1 MIRKYIDV
9 GLITLG
15 CTLMVASFFV
25 FSTSKRDG
33 QNFRNIVA
41 QIKFLTN
48 TVQTKMA
55 GSVAWFTGEEEEKIN
70 AYGLGLT
77 ASSSSAR
84 YLYLD
89 KIQII
94 SLDDSL
100 IEFLPEDEIKLTKG
114 SAMVLNPDGK
124 VKIADKNGTSS
135 VVKQG
140 MLYTSTEKGLVGTP
154 AKFQKSWIP
163 EGENYSVSFKDGT
176 LTEFFLL
183 APPAL
188 AIDRFGAACIGKLQ
202 PIGGD
207 SGDIAYEIRAGENPL
222 TLTNMEVMLPNIK
235 SDIAV
240 RSIAG
245 GVSSVW
251 RKIQL
256 PAHCVTE
263 GEEAPAPIAAP
274 PAPVENLEFF
284 ATTRENVFLKDADS
298 THSVLVSFLIA
309 NEALLEIK
317 GPQMNRRASIS
328 GEFKREYQLVSGTYS
343 FKLTQDGRVLNRII
357 IVKLKPSFKL
367 KDSIF
372 IEETN

>member
-15 CTLMVASFFV
+15 CMLMVASFFV
-25 FSTSKRDG
+25 FSTAKRDG

-55 GSVAWFTGEEEEKIN
+55 GSVAWFTGEEEQKIN

-100 IEFLPEDEIKLTKG
+100 IEFLPGDELKLTKG

-124 VKIADKNGTSS
+124 IKIADKNGTST
-135 VVKQG
+135 VVKEG

-154 AKFQKSWIP
+154 AKFEKSWIP
-163 EGENYSVSFKDGT
+163 EGENYSVVFKDGT

-183 APPAL
+183 APPTL
-188 AIDRFGAACIGKLQ
+188 VIDRFGSACIGKLQ

-207 SGDIAYEIRAGENPL
+207 SGDVAYEIRAGESQL
-222 TLTNMEVMLPNIK
+222 TLTNMEVTLPAVK
-235 SDIAV
+235 SDISV

-245 GVSSVW
+245 GVSSIW
-251 RKIQL
+251 REIQL

-263 GEEAPAPIAAP
+263 VEEAPAPIA
-274 PAPVENLEFF
+274 APVENLEFF
-284 ATTRENVFLKDADS
+284 ATTREKVFLKDPDS
-298 THSVLVSFLIA
+298 THIFLVSFLVA

-317 GPQMNRRASIS
+317 GPQMNRRANIS
-328 GEFKREYQLVSGTYS
+328 GEFKREYQLAPGTYS

-357 IVKLKPSFKL
+357 VVKLKPSFKL
-367 KDSIF
+367 NDSIF